1 MILEKQLKKNFSVV
15 KKKTGLHEPNFDI
28 KDIKVTKCIKSSFV
42 STYGKYVL
50 DFENK
55 IRKYTNSKYVIATN
69 SGTSVLHIAL
79 NVVG

>member
-1 MILEKQLKKNFSVV
+1 MILEKQLKNKNFSVV

-28 KDIKVTKCIKSSFV
+28 KDIKEVTKCIKSSFV

-69 SGTSVLHIAL
+69 SGTSALHSA
-79 NVVG
+79 